1 MLRVFYCNGE
11 VDVHKGGEG
20 LATTPRNAR
29 RWAKAFIKDQDV
41 YKTEFWNLD
50 EDGVESC
57 ETFKNTENL
66 TNISSQ

>member
-29 RWAKAFIKDQDV
+29 RWAKALVKNQDIV
-41 YKTEFWNLD
+41 YTEFWNLD
-50 EDGVESC
+50 EDAVESC
-57 ETFKNTENL
+57 ETFYNRENL
-66 TNISSQ
+66 ANK